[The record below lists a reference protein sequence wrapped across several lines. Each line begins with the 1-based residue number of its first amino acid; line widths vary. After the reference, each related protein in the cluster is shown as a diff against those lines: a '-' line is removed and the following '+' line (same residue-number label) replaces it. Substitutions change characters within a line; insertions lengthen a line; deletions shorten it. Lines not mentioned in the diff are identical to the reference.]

1 MDHVKAIKSYIQ
13 TMLAVPDQHI
23 LIISGPC
30 GWGKTTAVDEAL
42 TLANIEGVHLGAYST
57 PLNFFNFLSEH
68 TDQVIV
74 IDDTA
79 GLFSDHN
86 SMALLKAA
94 TWPQRG
100 NKRILKWGSTTSKAS
115 TTEFEFT
122 GKFIVVCNSFPHT
135 PDGEAIRSR
144 GFAWRIDITPTQAKT
159 LLMEAA
165 KDLKW
170 YKSPKVATAVA
181 EYLAARINEVTV
193 SQISYRTM
201 TRAYR
206 LAEINPDSWETLVA
220 PLIPSSAQDPQAL
233 IKELAGRKLKVK
245 EQARIFQEKTGL
257 KARSFYYYRREANIS
272 RNPID

>member
-42 TLANIEGVHLGAYST
+42 TLAGVDGVMLGAYST

-68 TDQVIV
+68 SDRVIV
-74 IDDTA
+74 ADDTA
-79 GLFSDHN
+79 GLFSDQA

-100 NKRILKWGSTTSKAS
+100 NKRIIKWGSTTSKAA

-122 GKFIVVCNSFPHT
+122 GKCIVVTNQFPNS

-144 GFAWRIDITPTQAKT
+144 GFAWRIDITPAQAKT

-165 KDLKW
+165 KDTKW
-170 YKSPKVATAVA
+170 YKSTKIAMAVA
-181 EYLAARINEVTV
+181 QYLSERINDVTV

-206 LAEINPDSWETLVA
+206 LAEINPDSWEALVA
-220 PLIPSSAQDPQAL
+220 PLIPSAKKDPQTL
-233 IKELAGRKLKVK
+233 LKELSERKLKVK
-245 EQARIFQEKTGL
+245 DQARIFEEKTGL

-272 RNPID
+272 NNSGD